1 MILSRCVFS
10 WAMISALYI
19 APCMAQEL
27 ALDQA
32 LEAAL
37 NNSPLV
43 SEIDSS
49 LAQREREAR
58 DISILPNPELDIEQQ
73 FYVGGAKGATDNQPS
88 ANLIQPFRLSHLGL
102 RSRVAQ
108 LKEEA
113 AKRGKEVELISFFQR
128 VRFSFAHI
136 WLLNERKHVLEDIN
150 SKALKVSQFI
160 DQGYK
165 AGAFGRGEQA
175 IFRAEAA
182 KIEAE
187 LQGLNSEISRAHSTF
202 ISLTGFSPLKRRLTK
217 PTIAEIPKDLIR
229 RFTEGSLKVQE
240 QLDLLSKVASESLN
254 LAERDAFPELRP
266 RLVYAHTNDG
276 GEFYGVGISVPLPFW
291 NRNQNAIHAASAQK
305 QAAEKT
311 RTFYQSDAFK
321 EQLTEIQSALS
332 SSLNELDIYEKKV
345 LPEFQTAFGAFDQQ
359 LRAGQGSTLQLW
371 QTLISLNDSSKTF
384 AELWAKTFGERA
396 ELGILIQEDI

>member
-1 MILSRCVFS
+1 MTSFKHVLSC
-10 WAMISALYI
+10 ALISTLI
-19 APCMAQEL
+19 ITPCSAQEL
-27 ALDQA
+27 TLDQA
-32 LEAAL
+32 LDSAL

-43 SEIDSS
+43 SEIDAS
-49 LAQREREAR
+49 LAEKERQAR

-73 FYVGGAKGATDNQPS
+73 FYGGGAKGATDNQPS

-102 RSRVAQ
+102 RSRVAD
-108 LKEEA
+108 LKEDA
-113 AKRGKEVELISFFQR
+113 ATRGKEIELIGFIQR
-128 VRFSFAHI
+128 VRLNYAHT
-136 WLLNERKHVLEDIN
+136 WVLNERKRLLEDIS
-150 SKALKVSQFI
+150 SKSQKVSQFV

-165 AGAFGRGEQA
+165 AAVFGKGEQA

-187 LQGLNSEISRAHSTF
+187 LQGLNAEISRANSTF
-202 ISLTGFSPLKRRLTK
+202 ISLTGLSPLQRKLQK
-217 PTIAEIPKDLIR
+217 PGIAEVPKDLIG
-229 RFTEGSLKVQE
+229 RFTDGSLKVQ
-240 QLDLLSKVASESLN
+240 QQFDLLSRVASESLT

-276 GEFYGVGISVPLPFW
+276 GEFYGVGLSVPLPFW
-291 NRNQNAIHAASAQK
+291 NRNQNAIHAASAQR
-305 QAAEKT
+305 QAADKT
-311 RTFYQSDAFK
+311 RTFYQSDAFRA
-321 EQLTEIQSALS
+321 QLTEIQSAIS

-345 LPEFQTAFGAFDQQ
+345 LPEFQTAFDAFDQQ
-359 LRAGQGSTLQLW
+359 LRAGQGSTMQLW

>member
-27 ALDQA
+27 TLDQA

-102 RSRVAQ
+102 RSRVAD
-108 LKEEA
+108 LKESA
-113 AKRGKEVELISFFQR
+113 AKRGKEIELIGFIQR
-128 VRFSFAHI
+128 VRLNFAHT
-136 WLLNERKHVLEDIN
+136 WVLNERKRLLEDVS
-150 SKALKVSQFI
+150 SKSLKVSQFI